1 MEAGRFHKHLGRR
14 GPARSAIIED
24 GSTWNE
30 TFLNLYNDRVI
41 RTKSENLNKKLRFYE
56 GYIGHQSELRL

>member
-1 MEAGRFHKHLGRR
+1 MDFGRL
-14 GPARSAIIED
+14 GPAGFAIIED

-30 TFLNLYNDRVI
+30 TFLNLYNDPVLG
-41 RTKSENLNKKLRFYE
+41 TESGNLNKRLRFFE